1 MDRNETL
8 RCIVKALRDGYS
20 WEEIGQQVGLSAEAA
35 ELKYAE
41 DAERTAT
48 PYSTHKFY

>member
-1 MDRNETL
+1 MNRNETL

-35 ELKYAE
+35 EREYAE